1 MEKLVIIGA
10 GIAGLTAA
18 IYAARANLQ
27 PLVISGKEEGGQ
39 LMLTT
44 VVENYPCFPEGVMG
58 PDMISKAREQ
68 AKRFGSRFKDGNVE
82 QFSVKGSSGNKGTAA
97 PLSTLGSGKNIYE
110 IIVDGEKIEAKSVI
124 IATGASARL
133 LGLESEKKYWNRGV
147 HTCATCDAPFYSG
160 KDIVVVGGG
169 DSACEESLFS
179 AKVVNSV
186 TIIHRRDAFRASKIM
201 QDRVFSNEKIKV
213 VWNSSVEEILGDGK
227 KVTGVKVKD
236 VTSGNVSEIKTDA
249 VFLAIGHIP
258 NSAAFKGVLEL
269 DENGYIKAD
278 DRMRTKLPG
287 VFVAG
292 DVHDKIYRQAVT
304 AAGMGCQAALEA
316 ERYLEGID
324 RGARG

>member
-44 VVENYPCFPEGVMG
+44 VVENYPCFPEGIMG
-58 PDMISKAREQ
+58 PDMISRAREQ
-68 AKRFGSRFKDGNVE
+68 AKRFGTRFKDGNVE
-82 QFSVKGSSGNKGTAA
+82 AFGIKSGGNNI
-97 PLSTLGSGKNIYE
+97 GKENVYDVV
-110 IIVDGEKIEAKSVI
+110 VDGEKIEAKSVI
-124 IATGASARL
+124 IATGASARM

-186 TIIHRRDAFRASKIM
+186 TIIHRRDAFRASMIM
-201 QDRVFSNEKIKV
+201 QERVLGNSKIKV

-227 KVTGVKVKD
+227 KVTAVKIK
-236 VTSGNVSEIKTDA
+236 NVNDGKASELKTDA

-258 NSAAFKGVLEL
+258 NSAVFKGILDL

-278 DRMRTKLPG
+278 SRMRTKLPG

-316 ERYLEGID
+316 ERYMEGIT
-324 RGARG
+324 RG